1 MVKHVAA
8 YLLAQ
13 LGGKDKPSTSD
24 ITSILDA
31 VGAAPDA
38 DNLKKLM
45 SGLEGKDITDVLVA
59 GRSKMAVLGGGGG
72 GGGGGEGDDDD
83 DEEEYYESYA
93 GDGDPQGMA
102 ERYQEAE
109 DIFNE
114 WEEDDRQR
122 EAEAKA
128 LGITMAELDAKEI
141 LEDIGD
147 HWKAWENPNKLTPKQ
162 KLVKNLQNETWVAEY
177 KLELK
182 EKETAKWAELD
193 ELVEAKAA
201 SLGEG
206 EKVQWADLEFDNNY
220 V

>member
-1 MVKHVAA
+1 MSRFACVLTVAVA
-8 YLLAQ
+8 
-13 LGGKDKPSTSD
+13 
-24 ITSILDA
+24 
-31 VGAAPDA
+31 
-38 DNLKKLM
+38 
-45 SGLEGKDITDVLVA
+45 LVA
-59 GRSKMAVLGGGGG
+59 SASAFLSGPQCGMLAAAAKMRRAADAHALRAGLPPIPPRNVRRTGGGGG
-72 GGGGGEGDDDD
+72 GGGSEGDDDD

-141 LEDIGD
+141 MEDIGD

-162 KLVKNLQNETWVAEY
+162 QLVKNLQNETWVAEY

-193 ELVEAKAA
+193 KLVAAKAA
-201 SLGEG
+201 SLEEG